1 MLLFGLQLVL
11 VILLVFAGFFI
22 TFTRLLDVYWC
33 TDQVGII
40 TKSVSKK
47 NSIWGRG
54 HFARIEKTLA
64 Q

>member
-22 TFTRLLDVYWC
+22 TISRLLDVYWC
-33 TDQVGII
+33 TQQVGII
-40 TKSVSKK
+40 TKTVSKK
-47 NSIWGRG
+47 NFVGGEGILR
-54 HFARIEKTLA
+54 ALKKTLA